1 MVCCWGGV
9 GETWSGAPSGRPK
22 FGTCMNAL
30 YICYFI
36 YVLVFMFFC
45 SFFIRPKSFDYLY

>member
-1 MVCCWGGV
+1 MVDLCGVLLGWGWGRH
-9 GETWSGAPSGRPK
+9 GLGAPSGRPK

-36 YVLVFMFFC
+36 YVLVFMFVVL
-45 SFFIRPKSFDYLY
+45 SS